1 MAMKKRRNR
10 LKQTTTLN
18 HRLAEFGARLYA
30 EAQRELP
37 GSEQHSD
44 LIKRAKRTETAIG
57 LNDRFSRPEG
67 SEQISSSLE

>member
-1 MAMKKRRNR
+1 MKKRRNR

-18 HRLAEFGARLYA
+18 QRLAQFGARLYA

-37 GSEQHSD
+37 GSEQHSA
-44 LIKRAKRTETAIG
+44 LMKRAKRTETAIR

-67 SEQISSSLE
+67 SEQISSPLE